1 MPGKPLQAWS
11 ARMPGWRI
19 RLSAAAALNAVA
31 AMAAMPP
38 VALARTPGAEPECRR
53 AAPDATLTEIDPA
66 TGEELLSV

>member
-19 RLSAAAALNAVA
+19 TPAAALNAVA

-38 VALARTPGAEPECRR
+38 VALARTPGAEPEFRR